1 MINGIKVL
9 HRVMFFTLLVFT
21 NQSFA
26 EDVDYRLHIHVE
38 RQHKFDTWKV
48 TYKLPLATDHIAFGH
63 SSNFDRRKL
72 YQIDETKFKW
82 DKAGEVLLIRSVD
95 GSTFKTFG
103 LTFASF
109 YDFIQKDYTHNLRYS
124 DGSVLLYTNH
134 LALGANII
142 EDKNKS
148 PIGMSFS
155 GTQFHFYSPNQNIV
169 FLGTSHKDKAQWSLE
184 GDGTYIYFGN
194 IAPIKTDNLIAI
206 VDPKLPKWAWSKTQE
221 YFPKLF
227 DYYEEKTGHEL
238 MFTPMVFF
246 NYDNMVG
253 DYSNYSGGTL
263 DGLVQL
269 TINGKLWERQSE
281 EQFNMLFHFLAHE
294 AAHFWNGQMFSFKD
308 YEHSWMHEGGADA
321 FANFAMREFGLI
333 DNNQMVEKFEDA
345 TNSCLLNKGNES
357 LTQSAELWKYR
368 NYYTCGATMALAS
381 DMAVKATN
389 SSQSVFDVWRK
400 VFDKN
405 NQGKSYNQ
413 QDYFDSLSE
422 LTKSNALSNS
432 FEEFSTQT
440 NIDNFSTISSW
451 FDNSSVNIIQS
462 RDYPVSVIRHWGKQ
476 IMVNLMQMHCNGV
489 SFSSHDDYIETYPLD
504 GCKHFSKPANIQF
517 VDGLDIF
524 KNGIAAY
531 NSFRLKCEENE
542 LIELQNREKVKVAE
556 VKCLRSVPKVGPYM
570 RFEQNDGLKVE

>member
-1 MINGIKVL
+1 MY
-9 HRVMFFTLLVFT
+9 RVMFFILLVFT
-21 NQSFA
+21 SQSFA

-38 RQHKFDTWKV
+38 RQHQSDTWKV
-48 TYKLPLATDHIAFGH
+48 TYKLPLATDHVAFGR

-82 DKAGEVLLIRSVD
+82 DKKGDVLLIRSVD
-95 GSTFKTFG
+95 GSAFKTFE

-142 EDKNKS
+142 EDKSKS

-155 GTQFHFYSPNQNIV
+155 STQFHFHSPNQNIV
-169 FLGTSHKDKAQWSLE
+169 FLGTSNKDEAQWSLE

-194 IAPIKTDNLIAI
+194 ISPIKTDNLIAI
-206 VDPKLPKWAWSKTQE
+206 VDPKLPKWAWNKTQE
-221 YFPKLF
+221 YFPRLF
-227 DYYEEKTGHEL
+227 DYYEKKTGQEL
-238 MFTPMVFF
+238 NFTPMVFF
-246 NYDNMVG
+246 NYDNMGG

-269 TINGKLWERQSE
+269 TINGKRWERQSE
-281 EQFNMLFHFLAHE
+281 EQFNKLFHFLAHE
-294 AAHFWNGQMFSFKD
+294 AAHFWNGQMFSFQD
-308 YEHSWMHEGGADA
+308 NEHSWMHEGGADA
-321 FANFAMREFGLI
+321 FANFAMREFGFI
-333 DNNQMVEKFEDA
+333 ENNQMIEKFEDA
-345 TNSCLLNKGNES
+345 ANSCLLNKGNES

-381 DMAVKATN
+381 DIAVKATK

-405 NQGKSYNQ
+405 NQDKSYNQ

-422 LTKSNALSNS
+422 LTKSDALSNS

-440 NIDNFSTISSW
+440 DIDNFSTVSSW

-462 RDYPVSVIRHWGKQ
+462 RDYPVSVIRHWGKE
-476 IMVNLMQMHCNGV
+476 IMVKLMQMHCNGV
-489 SFSSHDDYIETYPLD
+489 SFSSYDDYIETYPLD
-504 GCKHFSKPANIQF
+504 SCEHFGKQANIQF

-524 KNGIAAY
+524 KDGIAAY
-531 NSFRLKCEENE
+531 NSFRLKCEENG

-556 VKCLRSVPKVGPYM
+556 VKCLRSVPKVEPYM
-570 RFEQNDGLKVE
+570 RFEQNDGIKVE